1 MKIGLQIPN
10 FTWRG
15 GDAAIGGMP
24 AEIGR
29 AAEEAGFDS
38 IWVMD
43 NFFQLEIASL
53 KVFGRE
59 IIPAVRDL

>member
-1 MKIGLQIPN
+1 MKIGLQVPN

-15 GDAAIGGMP
+15 GDAAIGATL

-38 IWVMD
+38 IWVM
-43 NFFQLEIASL
+43 E
-53 KVFGRE
+53 VFGRE